1 MTHPSQFADRNVIL
15 KLTLRAFRSRRKD
28 RKATNKLAENTA
40 ANVAQIAVMKTLLPE
55 DVFSAVY
62 AHDRETYAAFN
73 KVTLPWLDGSEESDT
88 GGGSATDGAGETAKP
103 AAIGRICRTA
113 VFPEVMA
120 EMKERQDARQPLI
133 EAGLVAY
140 AKLLDNPDTLRLHLG
155 TLYREEDYPSV
166 AKVRKAFAF
175 AVRVFPV
182 PSDDWRCQMAAEELD
197 EVRSLAAAQRE
208 EAARN
213 AQRCLVE
220 QIEEPLKKVRDMLL
234 KPDGERRVVQ
244 ATLNALQDMGRRI
257 KALNVTDHPVFDEV
271 SDLIAADCSGSAD
284 YLRDHAG
291 RRVRTARAAQ
301 AIIDKLSG
309 LVASSDSDEPE
320 DTGDE
325 PAPAPEPE
333 FGASPEPEAAPSPA
347 HFGGLNG
354 YGYLST
360 SCTPAP
366 TFEPDPT
373 PTPEDELLALAGA
386 L

>member
-1 MTHPSQFADRNVIL
+1 MDPTPFADRNVIL

-28 RKATNKLAENTA
+28 RKATNNLAANTA
-40 ANVAQIAVMKTLLPE
+40 ASVTQIAVLKTLLPE
-55 DVFSAVY
+55 DVFAAVY

-73 KVTLPWLDGSEESDT
+73 KVTLPWLDGSEEQESSGT
-88 GGGSATDGAGETAKP
+88 SATDGGGGESKP
-103 AAIGRICRTA
+103 AAIGRICRTV

-120 EMKERQDARQPLI
+120 EMKARQDARQPLI
-133 EAGLVAY
+133 EQGLAAY
-140 AKLLDNPDTLRLHLG
+140 AKLLDNPDTLRAHLG

-166 AKVRKAFAF
+166 GKVRKAFAF

-182 PSDDWRCQMAAEELD
+182 PSDDWRCHMAAEELD
-197 EVRSLAAAQRE
+197 QVRNLAASQRE

-244 ATLNALQDMGRRI
+244 ATLSALQDMGQRI
-257 KALNVTDHPVFDEV
+257 KALNVTDHPIFDEV
-271 SDLIAADCSGSAD
+271 SELIATDCSGSAD

-291 RRVRTARAAQ
+291 RRARTARAAQ
-301 AIIDKLSG
+301 SIMDKLSG
-309 LVASSDSDEPE
+309 FMGSESEPVVAPVAEP
-320 DTGDE
+320 D
-325 PAPAPEPE
+325 
-333 FGASPEPEAAPSPA
+333 PA
-347 HFGGLNG
+347 HEEDSGPATSPMHFGLNG
-354 YGYLST
+354 YLSVPGL
-360 SCTPAP
+360 PAIVDP
-366 TFEPDPT
+366 IPT